1 MASDMFHIEDGALV
15 LSVSIQ
21 PQSSEHTMLVRLGD
35 SAVTLSA
42 VDTTRF
48 LEWAN
53 QHGAPIVHMVE
64 QEENVLRSKLLQEL
78 EVHAKDQQVW
88 LNIENGCIDLV
99 SHESKPGDAARFQF
113 DLDGMRSALT
123 WLKQRE
129 GGNKK
134 PPNVL

>member
-1 MASDMFHIEDGALV
+1 MASDMFRIEDGALV

-53 QHGAPIVHMVE
+53 QHGVPIVHMVE

-78 EVHAKDQQVW
+78 EVHAKDQHVW
-88 LNIENGCIDLV
+88 LNIENGFIDLV
-99 SHESKPGDAARFQF
+99 SHESKPGDTARFQF

-123 WLKQRE
+123 WLRQRE

-134 PPNVL
+134 PTNVL